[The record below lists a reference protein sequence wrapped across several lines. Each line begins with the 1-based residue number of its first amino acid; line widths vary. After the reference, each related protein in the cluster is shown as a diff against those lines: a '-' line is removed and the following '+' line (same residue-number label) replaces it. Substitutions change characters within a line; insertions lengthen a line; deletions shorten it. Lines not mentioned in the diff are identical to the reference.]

1 MTTTMIIER
10 TSRLTL
16 SRFTEADAPFIV
28 ELLNDADF
36 LRHIGDRNVRTEPD
50 AIKYLRAGP
59 LDSYARHG
67 FGLYRMGLTDSGTP
81 VGMCGLLQRDYLEAP
96 DLGFALLP
104 RYRRRGLTA
113 EAARAVLAHGRRDL
127 GLKRV
132 LAITSLE
139 NTASIELLT
148 GLGFVWERHLHRENQ
163 QLNVLGRQQ

>member
-1 MTTTMIIER
+1 
-10 TSRLTL
+10 
-16 SRFTEADAPFIV
+16 
-28 ELLNDADF
+28 
-36 LRHIGDRNVRTEPD
+36 
-50 AIKYLRAGP
+50 
-59 LDSYARHG
+59 
-67 FGLYRMGLTDSGTP
+67 
-81 VGMCGLLQRDYLEAP
+81 LEAP